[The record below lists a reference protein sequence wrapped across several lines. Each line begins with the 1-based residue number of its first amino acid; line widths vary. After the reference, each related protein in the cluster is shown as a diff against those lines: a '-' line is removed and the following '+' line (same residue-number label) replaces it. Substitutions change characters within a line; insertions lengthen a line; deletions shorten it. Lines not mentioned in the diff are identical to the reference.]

1 MDLSTLISALSGG
14 DTYREKSGLPESE
27 DISSYLTAKVKP
39 DVLNMKDLL
48 IAKALSDKY
57 LKAGVID

>member
-1 MDLSTLISALSGG
+1 MDLSSLISALSGG
-14 DTYREKSGLPESE
+14 DTYRERSGLPEFE
-27 DISSYLTAKVKP
+27 DIASYMAVKVKP
-39 DVLNMKDLL
+39 DVLGMKDLL